1 MILKVWQTG
10 LYFGHDME
18 IGLSLEVRLQ
28 AKLAARGISAPAKIV
43 TAQPMDIFVNGDNPV
58 LSFGLEVYPA
68 GGLPFAAVAKAAV
81 APTSV
86 SKYPPGVTVY
96 VKFDPQNPNQVIIDH
111 R

>member
-18 IGLSLEVRLQ
+18 SGLSLEVRPQ
-28 AKLAARGISAPAKIV
+28 AKLATRGVSAPAKIV
-43 TAQPMDIFVNGDNPV
+43 TAQTMGILVYGDNPV
-58 LSFGLEVYPA
+58 LSFVLELYPA

-81 APTSV
+81 AEMSV
-86 SKYPPGVTVY
+86 SKYQPGVTVY